1 MDYAQNYL
9 NTSSL
14 ADRIRQGAASG
25 QIAKAGGGLAAR
37 EKRREVATEEPDFAE
52 IRAEYFNSV
61 RNMFSS
67 MDDTMTPILGKEE
80 LSYGLP
86 SATVSGVSGSGS
98 SEGLSMGGSD
108 FLSSLIK
115 SESSGNAQA
124 FRTNKDGE
132 TYAGLVQ
139 IGKARIADYN
149 KATGSDVT
157 QADLLQN
164 SGVQAEVINW
174 HVNDLRKLATKLSET
189 SGMDING
196 LIAVGHLGGRGGMT
210 QFANTAGKYNKQDE
224 LGTSLSDYYSR
235 FKSK

>member
-14 ADRIRQGAASG
+14 ADRIREGAASG
-25 QIAKAGGGLAAR
+25 TTAKAGGGLAAR
-37 EKRREVATEEPDFAE
+37 EKRREAAKEEPDFAA

-67 MDDTMTPILGKEE
+67 MEDTPVAKKEE

-86 SATVSGVSGSGS
+86 SAPVAGGSQ
-98 SEGLSMGGSD
+98 GLSFGGED

-139 IGKARIADYN
+139 IGNARIADYN

-157 QADLLQN
+157 QADILQN
-164 SGVQAEVINW
+164 SAVQNEVINW
-174 HVNDLRKLATKLSET
+174 HVADLRKLATKLSET

-210 QFANTAGKYNKQDE
+210 QFANTSGKYNKKDE
-224 LGTSLSDYYSR
+224 LGTSLSDYYAR

>member
-1 MDYAQNYL
+1 MDYALNYL
-9 NTSSL
+9 NTNSL
-14 ADRIRQGAASG
+14 ADRIREGAASG
-25 QIAKAGGGLAAR
+25 QSAKAGGGLAAR
-37 EKRREVATEEPDFAE
+37 EKRREAATEEPDFSE
-52 IRAEYFNSV
+52 IRAQYFNSV

-67 MDDTMTPILGKEE
+67 MEDTTVKKEE

-86 SATVSGVSGSGS
+86 PAPKSNGA
-98 SEGLSMGGSD
+98 EGLSFGGED

-124 FRTNKDGE
+124 FRTNEDGE

-139 IGKARIADYN
+139 IGEARITDYN
-149 KATGSDVT
+149 KATGSDIT

-164 SGVQAEVINW
+164 SDVQNDIINW
-174 HVNDLRKLATKLSET
+174 HVSDLRKLATKLAET

-210 QFANTAGKYNKQDE
+210 QFANTNGKYNKEDE
-224 LGTSLSDYYSR
+224 LGTSLSDYYTR

>member
-1 MDYAQNYL
+1 MDYAQNYK
-9 NTSSL
+9 NTTSL

-25 QIAKAGGGLAAR
+25 QNTKAGGGLASR
-37 EKRREVATEEPDFAE
+37 EKQRELATDEPDFAAV
-52 IRAEYFNSV
+52 RAEYFNSV

-67 MDDTMTPILGKEE
+67 MEDSKTPSMDAYKQEK

-86 SATVSGVSGSGS
+86 SAPVSGG
-98 SEGLSMGGSD
+98 SEGLSMGGED

-124 FRTNKDGE
+124 FRTNKNGE

-139 IGKARIADYN
+139 IGEARIADYN

-164 SGVQAEVINW
+164 SAVQKDIINW
-174 HVNDLRKLATKLSET
+174 HINDLRGLATKLSET
-189 SGMDING
+189 TGMDING
-196 LIAVGHLGGRGGMT
+196 LIAVGHLGGRSGMT
-210 QFANTAGKYNKQDE
+210 QFAESGGKYNKKDE
-224 LGTSLSDYYSR
+224 LGTSLSDYYTR
-235 FKSK
+235 FKGKQ

>member
-25 QIAKAGGGLAAR
+25 QVAKAGGGLAAR

-61 RNMFSS
+61 RDMFSS
-67 MDDTMTPILGKEE
+67 MEDSETPAMDAYKEE
-80 LSYGLP
+80 KLNYGLP
-86 SATVSGVSGSGS
+86 KATVSGGSG
-98 SEGLSMGGSD
+98 ELSMGGSD

-174 HVNDLRKLATKLSET
+174 HVADLRKLATKLSET
-189 SGMDING
+189 SGMDVNG

>member
-1 MDYAQNYL
+1 MDYKLSYS
-9 NTSSL
+9 NTASL

-25 QIAKAGGGLAAR
+25 TVTKAGGGLAAR
-37 EKRREVATEEPDFAE
+37 EKRREAAASEPDFNE
-52 IRAEYFNSV
+52 IRAQYFNSV

-67 MDDTMTPILGKEE
+67 MEDTPAPAKKEE
-80 LSYGLP
+80 LSLGLP
-86 SATVSGVSGSGS
+86 KATVVGG
-98 SEGLSMGGSD
+98 SEGLSFGGQD
-108 FLSSLIK
+108 FLSSLIQ

-139 IGKARIADYN
+139 MGEARLTDYN

-164 SGVQAEVINW
+164 ATVQNEVINW
-174 HVNDLRKLATKLSET
+174 HINDLRKLATKLSET

-210 QFANTAGKYNKQDE
+210 QFANSGGKYNPRDE
-224 LGTSLSDYYSR
+224 EKTHLADYYSR

>member
-1 MDYAQNYL
+1 MDYALNYL
-9 NTSSL
+9 NTNSL
-14 ADRIRQGAASG
+14 ADRIREGAASG
-25 QIAKAGGGLAAR
+25 QPAKAGGGLAAR
-37 EKRREVATEEPDFAE
+37 EKRREAATEEPDFSE
-52 IRAEYFNSV
+52 IRAQYFNSV

-67 MDDTMTPILGKEE
+67 MEDTTVNKEE
-80 LSYGLP
+80 LSYGLAP
-86 SATVSGVSGSGS
+86 TPKSNG
-98 SEGLSMGGSD
+98 SEGLSFGSED

-124 FRTNKDGE
+124 FRTNEDGE

-139 IGKARIADYN
+139 MGEARIADYN

-164 SGVQAEVINW
+164 SAVQNDIINW
-174 HVNDLRKLATKLSET
+174 HLSDLRGLATKLSET

-210 QFANTAGKYNKQDE
+210 KFANTGGKYDPQDE
-224 LGTSLSDYYSR
+224 EKTSLSDYYTR

>member
-1 MDYAQNYL
+1 MDYALSYS
-9 NTSSL
+9 NTTSL
-14 ADRIRQGAASG
+14 ADRILQGAASG
-25 QIAKAGGGLAAR
+25 NAVKAGGGLAAR
-37 EKRREVATEEPDFAE
+37 EKRKEVAASEPDFNE
-52 IRAEYFNSV
+52 IRAQYFNSV

-67 MDDTMTPILGKEE
+67 MEDSETPAMGAYKGEK

-86 SATVSGVSGSGS
+86 EATVSGGSG
-98 SEGLSMGGSD
+98 ELSMGGED

-124 FRTNKDGE
+124 VRTNKDGE

-164 SGVQAEVINW
+164 SGVQTDVINW
-174 HVNDLRKLATKLSET
+174 HINDLRKLATKLSET

-210 QFANTAGKYNKQDE
+210 QFANSGGKYNKQDE

-235 FKSK
+235 FKNT